1 METPGWR
8 PAETSAETF
17 GVKPAEDGHT
27 PSLTNQ
33 TELTKR
39 TPPWKVVY
47 YGSAVILVVAVWTV
61 ALLPSVLTFSIVR
74 SPVQVI
80 YRYRLG
86 YHSLC
91 ESTSWGDNSNP
102 SSYKQGNYY
111 TVQSTI
117 WHICDMKQSVATK
130 QSLCITIHVQSFLVH
145 FLEGQC
151 KQQYIYM
158 GLWVRSDFCITIY
171 RYSDYT

>member
-1 METPGWR
+1 MELRSCEPADTETSGGW
-8 PAETSAETF
+8 PAETSAETS

-27 PSLTNQ
+27 PSPTSH
-33 TELTKR
+33 TEATKR
-39 TPPWKVVY
+39 IPTWKLVY
-47 YGSAVILVVAVWTV
+47 YGSCLLIVVAVWTV

-102 SSYKQGNYY
+102 LSYIQGNYY

-158 GLWVRSDFCITIY
+158 GL
-171 RYSDYT
+171 